1 MGAIKE
7 LSDSVWVVEDK
18 KLAIVFSKND
28 IQDDC
33 GKVTSVTVPGKT
45 ESVEIMYWGQKNT
58 LPQEREDLVRNN
70 GILGEL
76 IRTKRD
82 FVIGGGL
89 VAYRSKWEGGKEV
102 KEYIETPK
110 DIAAFFKKIKL
121 RRYFRKA
128 AKNLLIHGNVFTEFV
143 RLKRADDGKFKI
155 ASMKAMEC
163 RHIRAQRQNT
173 DGEVPGYWWNG
184 NWQKSKRRDSRELPA
199 FYIPAHDAG
208 KSNQAKF
215 MLHCGD
221 DLIYDD
227 YYYGPTWW
235 GQQVVK
241 MIQVANTIPEFHLAN
256 INNGYSIRFW
266 IEVPKDYFADATSK
280 AQTPENKAD
289 AIKKETDAKREFKD
303 KMNNFLAGAE
313 NAGRA
318 VFSEYEVNR
327 QLGKEFPG
335 VKIHTLDYDL
345 KGDEMLKLYAAA
357 LQTLTASQ
365 GIHPTLANVDTVG
378 KLSSGSEMRNAHMVY
393 LKTKTPETRAILLE
407 AIDLLHEEM
416 GWDETIK
423 WEFKDVEI
431 TKLDDEKAGFV
442 DNTQSEPTGEQP

>member
-1 MGAIKE
+1 MA
-7 LSDSVWVVEDK
+7 V
-18 KLAIVFSKND
+18 AFSKND

-33 GKVTSVTVPGKT
+33 GKVTTVTLPGQT
-45 ESVEIMYWGQKNT
+45 VAQEIMFWGQQNT

-70 GILGEL
+70 GVLGEL
-76 IRTKRD
+76 IKTKRD
-82 FVIGGGL
+82 FIIGGGL
-89 VAYRSKWEGGKEV
+89 VAYRTQWVDGKEV
-102 KEYIETPK
+102 KECVEIPK
-110 DIAAFFKKIKL
+110 EIAAFFKKIKL

-128 AKNLLIHGNVFTEFV
+128 CKNILIHGNVFTEYV
-143 RLKRADDGKFKI
+143 RLKRFEDGKMKI
-155 ASMKAMEC
+155 ASMKAMES
-163 RHIRAQRQNT
+163 RHLRAQRQNSE
-173 DGEVPGYWWNG
+173 GEVPGYWWCG
-184 NWQKSKRRDSRELPA
+184 DWTRKKKRDLKELPA
-199 FYIPAHDAG
+199 FYIPAHDAE
-208 KSNQAKF
+208 KTQPKF
-215 MLHCGD
+215 MLHTGD

-227 YYYGPTWW
+227 YYYAPTWW

-241 MIQVANTIPEFHLAN
+241 MIQVANTIPAFHLAN

-266 IEVPKDYFADATSK
+266 IEVPKDYFADSTSR
-280 AQTPENKAD
+280 AQTPEGMKEAKARETE
-289 AIKKETDAKREFKD
+289 AKKEFKN
-303 KMNNFLAGAE
+303 KMNEFLAGAE

-327 QLGKEFPG
+327 QIGKEFPG

-365 GIHPTLANVDTVG
+365 GIHSTLANVDTAG

-407 AIDLLHEEM
+407 AIELLHDEM
-416 GWDETIK
+416 GWDETIR

-431 TKLDDEKAGFV
+431 TKLDDDKAGFV
-442 DNTQSEPTGEQP
+442 DNTQTDPAEQP

>member
-1 MGAIKE
+1 MSEIRE

-18 KLAIVFSKND
+18 KLAIIFSNND

-33 GKVTSVTVPGKT
+33 GKVTSVKVPGK
-45 ESVEIMYWGQKNT
+45 EGSVEIMYWGQKNT

-82 FVIGGGL
+82 FIIGGGL
-89 VAYRSKWEGGKEV
+89 VAYKSNFVDGKEV
-102 KEYIETPK
+102 KEYIETPA
-110 DIAAFFKKIKL
+110 DIQVFFKKIKI
-121 RRYFRKA
+121 RKYFRKA
-128 AKNLLIHGNVFTEFV
+128 CKNLLMHGNVFTEFV
-143 RLKRADDGKFKI
+143 RLKRSQGDKI
-155 ASMKAMEC
+155 KISSMKAMES
-163 RHIRAQRQNT
+163 RHIRAQRQNSA
-173 DGEVPGYWWNG
+173 GEVPGYWWSG
-184 NWQKSKRRDSRELPA
+184 NWQKSKRRDQKELPA
-199 FYIPAHDAG
+199 FYIPAHDEE
-208 KSNQAKF
+208 KPQPKF
-215 MLHCGD
+215 MLHTGD

-266 IEVPKDYFADATSK
+266 IEVPKDYFADNTSK
-280 AQTPENKAD
+280 AQTPD
-289 AIKKETDAKREFKD
+289 GKKEALVREKEAKAEFKD
-303 KMNNFLAGAE
+303 MMNKFLAGAE

-318 VFSEYEVNR
+318 VFSEYENIKN
-327 QLGKEFPG
+327 LGKEIPG
-335 VKIHTLDYDL
+335 IKIHTLDYDL

-365 GIHPTLANVDTVG
+365 GIHPSLANVDTAG

-416 GWDETIK
+416 AWDETIK

-442 DNTQSEPTGEQP
+442 DNTQAEAAK

>member
-1 MGAIKE
+1 MIKE

-18 KLAIVFSKND
+18 KLAIVFSSNT

-33 GKVTSVTVPGKT
+33 GKVTSTMLPGLDKA
-45 ESVEIMYWGQKNT
+45 VEIMYWGQKNT
-58 LPQEREDLVRNN
+58 LPQEREELVRNN

-82 FVIGGGL
+82 FIIGGGL
-89 VAYRSKWEGGKEV
+89 VHFRRKWVDGKEV
-102 KEYIETPK
+102 KEYVETPPA
-110 DIAAFFKKIKL
+110 IAAFLKKIKI
-121 RRYFRKA
+121 RKYFRKA
-128 AKNLLIHGNVFTEFV
+128 CKNLLIHGNVFTEFV
-143 RLKRADDGKFKI
+143 RLKRADGGKFRI

-163 RHIRAQRQNT
+163 RHIRAERQNS
-173 DGEVPGYWWNG
+173 DGEVPGYWWSG
-184 NWQKSKRRDSRELPA
+184 DWQKTKKRDIKQVLPA
-199 FYIPAHDAG
+199 FYIPTHDAE
-208 KSNQAKF
+208 KPQPKF
-215 MLHCGD
+215 MLHTGD

-235 GQQVVK
+235 GKQVVK

-266 IEVPKDYFADATSK
+266 IEVPKDYFVDATSK

-289 AIKKETDAKREFKD
+289 ALKKETEAKKEFKT
-303 KMNNFLAGAE
+303 KMNEFLAGAE

-335 VKIHTLDYDL
+335 VKIHTLDYDM
-345 KGDEMLKLYAAA
+345 KGDELLKLYAAA

-365 GIHPTLANVDTVG
+365 GIHPTLANVDTAG

-393 LKTKTPETRAILLE
+393 LKTKTPESRAIILE
-407 AIDLLHEEM
+407 AYELLHDEM
-416 GWDETIK
+416 EWDPELFA
-423 WEFKDVEI
+423 EFRDVEI
-431 TKLDDEKAGFV
+431 TKLDETKAGFI
-442 DNTQSEPTGEQP
+442 DNTQTDAPVEQP